1 MIFYVLN
8 LRKLKRNCLISVGVI
23 CLILVFALLYHIVGE
38 SLDYISASTPE
49 DSISG
54 IVVLD
59 AGHGGEDPGAV
70 GVGGI
75 LEKDLN
81 MQIVQALAEEL
92 QSKGFV
98 VVLTRSSDKLLYNEN
113 ENIKGMR
120 KIYDLKNRCK
130 IANSHPEAIFLSIH
144 MNSFADSVYKGL
156 QVYYSDN
163 NTGSQALAKCI
174 QSEVAEQVQTD
185 NTRAVKNG
193 KGLYLLDHS
202 EPVAVLVECGF
213 ITNQE
218 DCKNLSEKEY
228 QKRLSFSIVCGIIKY
243 IEMNSNEND
252 TTFD

>member
-38 SLDYISASTPE
+38 SLVYISASTSE

-92 QSKGFV
+92 QSKGFI
-98 VVLTRSSDKLLYNEN
+98 VVLTGDVMTMPGLPKFPAAERIDVDEN
-113 ENIKGMR
+113 GM
-120 KIYDLKNRCK
+120 IT
-130 IANSHPEAIFLSIH
+130 
-144 MNSFADSVYKGL
+144 GL
-156 QVYYSDN
+156 
-163 NTGSQALAKCI
+163 
-174 QSEVAEQVQTD
+174 
-185 NTRAVKNG
+185 
-193 KGLYLLDHS
+193 
-202 EPVAVLVECGF
+202 F
-213 ITNQE
+213 
-218 DCKNLSEKEY
+218 
-228 QKRLSFSIVCGIIKY
+228 
-243 IEMNSNEND
+243 
-252 TTFD
+252 